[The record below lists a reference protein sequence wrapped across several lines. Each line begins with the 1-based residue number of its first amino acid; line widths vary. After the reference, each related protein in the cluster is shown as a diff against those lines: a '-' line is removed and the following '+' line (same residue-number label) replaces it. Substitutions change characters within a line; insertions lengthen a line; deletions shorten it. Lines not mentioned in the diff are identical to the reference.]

1 LKRAVVVAAI
11 GTAQTLAAASSYY
24 LPAILAE
31 PIAEGT
37 DVSRSVVFGIFS
49 GSLLLA
55 AMLGPA
61 MGRAIDRCG
70 GRGLLAVSNLVLAA
84 GLALLGEAHGIVL
97 LSVAWLVLAVGMAMG
112 RYEAAFATLTG
123 LYGRAAR
130 GPITGLTLI
139 AGFASTISWPL
150 SAFFEASY
158 GWRNT
163 CLIWAALHIV
173 VGLPLN
179 RLLIPPAPPPQRS
192 KIEGE
197 APPEPRWA
205 MPILAVVF
213 AATGFVSGAMAA
225 HLPRLLETAGASAT
239 IAIAASA
246 LVGPAQVGAR
256 FIEFG
261 ALRMVHPL
269 VSARLATILHPLGA
283 GALALF
289 GPGAVIVFAV
299 LHGAGNG
306 LLTIARGTLPL
317 AVFGPIGYGLRSG
330 LLSAPARAA
339 QSLGPYVFGL
349 LLERMGTASI
359 TISAVLSLV
368 GFFALFVLQG
378 PGGSRASR
386 GQSVG
391 SRVSVTP

>member
-1 LKRAVVVAAI
+1 LKRPVVVAAL
-11 GTAQTLAAASSYY
+11 GTAQTLTAASSYY
-24 LPAILAE
+24 LPAILAD
-31 PIAEGT
+31 PMAEGT
-37 DVSRSVVFGIFS
+37 DVSRSAVFGIFS
-49 GSLLLA
+49 GSLLFA
-55 AMLGPA
+55 ALLGPA
-61 MGRAIDRCG
+61 VGRAIDRRG
-70 GRGLLAVSNLVLAA
+70 GRGFLAISNLVLAV
-84 GLALLGEAHGIVL
+84 GLLLLGRAQGIVL
-97 LSVAWLVLAVGMAMG
+97 LAAAWLVLAIGMAMG
-112 RYEAAFATLTG
+112 RYEAAFATLAG

-139 AGFASTISWPL
+139 AGFASTVGWPL

-163 CLIWAALHIV
+163 CLIWAALHIA

-179 RLLIPPAPPPQRS
+179 RLLIPPAPPPQRL

-197 APPEPRWA
+197 ASPESRGA
-205 MPILAVVF
+205 MPILAFVF

-225 HLPRLLETAGASAT
+225 HMPRLLETAGATAT

-269 VSARLATILHPLGA
+269 VSGRLATILHPLGA

-317 AVFGPIGYGLRSG
+317 AVFGPIGYGLRTG
-330 LLSAPARAA
+330 RLSAPARATQA
-339 QSLGPYVFGL
+339 LGPYLFGL
-349 LLERMGTASI
+349 LLDRMGTASI
-359 TISAVLSLV
+359 TITTILSLSAC
-368 GFFALFVLQG
+368 FALFVLKV
-378 PGGSRASR
+378 RAEAAPAVAKEWAR
-386 GQSVG
+386 G
-391 SRVSVTP
+391 

>member
-24 LPAILAE
+24 LPAILAD

-37 DVSRSVVFGIFS
+37 DVSRSTVFGIFS
-49 GSLLLA
+49 GSLLFA

-61 MGRAIDRCG
+61 VGRAIDRRG
-70 GRGLLAVSNLVLAA
+70 GRGFLAISNLVLAV
-84 GLALLGEAHGIVL
+84 GLILLGEAHGIVL
-97 LSVAWLVLAVGMAMG
+97 LSAAWLVLGIGTAMG

-123 LYGRAAR
+123 LYGSAAR

-139 AGFASTISWPL
+139 AGFASTVSWPL

-163 CLIWAALHIV
+163 CPIWAALHIV

-197 APPEPRWA
+197 ASPEPRWA
-205 MPILAVVF
+205 MPILAFVF

-225 HLPRLLETAGASAT
+225 HLPRLLEMAGASAT
-239 IAIAASA
+239 IAIATSA

-256 FIEFG
+256 LIEFG

-306 LLTIARGTLPL
+306 LLSIARGTLPL
-317 AVFGPIGYGLRSG
+317 AVFGSIGYGLRAG
-330 LLSAPARAA
+330 LLSAPARATQA
-339 QSLGPYVFGL
+339 LGPYLFGL
-349 LLERMGTASI
+349 LLDRMGTASI
-359 TISAVLSLV
+359 IISAILSLLA
-368 GFFALFVLQG
+368 FFALFALKV
-378 PGGSRASR
+378 RAEDAPAVAKGWAR
-386 GQSVG
+386 G
-391 SRVSVTP
+391 